1 MRLSCAEQML
11 GQRPIGDKLDVVR
24 EAGLDGIDLRM
35 ATVSEPSVRDRLAG
49 SGVPIGAV
57 YSQLRE
63 PGLLSAGAADR
74 AAAVER
80 VVEYA
85 ETADAV
91 GASNLILVPVFG
103 AARLRGFEPV
113 LPLHVVETA
122 VLMGNLAEIA
132 ERIAD
137 LSVRVTIEPLNH
149 DETHFLTDPGVGAAI
164 CDAIGS
170 PRIATMVDTYHCER
184 EGQDIPEMIT
194 AVGDQLALVHLSDS
208 DRRLPGDG
216 DIDFGA
222 VLAALNEHGYTGWL
236 GLECRPVD
244 DVEDLRRSVRH
255 LREGARP

>member
-11 GQRPIGDKLDVVR
+11 GQRPIEDKLDFVR

-35 ATVSEPSVRDRLAG
+35 ATVSEASARDRLAD
-49 SGVPIGAV
+49 SGVPVGAI

-63 PGLLSAGAADR
+63 PGLLSAAAEDR
-74 AAAVER
+74 AGAVGR

-91 GASNLILVPVFG
+91 GASNLIVVPVFG

-113 LPLHVVETA
+113 LPLHYVETA
-122 VLMGNLAEIA
+122 VLMVSLAEIA

-149 DETHFLTDPGVGAAI
+149 GETHFLTDPGVGAGI

-184 EGQDIPEMIT
+184 EGQDIPEMIK
-194 AVGDQLALVHLSDS
+194 AAGEQLALVHLSDTE
-208 DRRLPGDG
+208 RRLPGGG

-222 VLAALNEHGYTGWL
+222 VLATLDDCGYTGWL